1 MIDTGIDLIETERIR
16 KAIRRWGDNFLRRI
30 FTPRELDY
38 VKSKKFYYENL
49 AARFSAKE
57 AVFKAIGDLRLNWLD
72 IEILNNGKGKPLVFL
87 SKRAKE
93 KLKRKKI
100 KEIKVS
106 LTHTKEYA
114 VAQAVVVKEDENGC
128 SKIKF
133 QD

>member
-114 VAQAVVVKEDENGC
+114 VAQAVVVKEDNRIG
-128 SKIKF
+128 
-133 QD
+133 